1 MEPAPRV
8 KKSGPESAPRRSP
21 WSNPVISTP
30 TTPTTPPRANP
41 NALRK
46 IKESEPKLKQNENSH
61 PNPYNP
67 QRMKTGVA
75 PIVDTDKTAPYKN
88 HNANYP
94 SKPTPDTRVE
104 PATRTMPIIP
114 KKGPKS

>member
-1 MEPAPRV
+1 MKWCDMEPAPRV

-61 PNPYNP
+61 I
-67 QRMKTGVA
+67 QSFKGEDRGSSEGG
-75 PIVDTDKTAPYKN
+75 DG
-88 HNANYP
+88 
-94 SKPTPDTRVE
+94 
-104 PATRTMPIIP
+104 
-114 KKGPKS
+114 KKCTT